1 LQEENDDNAV
11 GIEAELT
18 KSLSKQRQS
27 AIASAR
33 RGRKKLGSRNSHKDK
48 GGRSSQ
54 SAKVQMQMSSW

>member
-1 LQEENDDNAV
+1 M

-54 SAKVQMQMSSW
+54 NAKVQMQMSSW